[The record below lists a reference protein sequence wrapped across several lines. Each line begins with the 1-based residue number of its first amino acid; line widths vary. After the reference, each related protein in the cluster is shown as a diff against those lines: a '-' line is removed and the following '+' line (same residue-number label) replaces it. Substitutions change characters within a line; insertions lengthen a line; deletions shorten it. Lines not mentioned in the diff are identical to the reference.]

1 VTNRKEIAKNYVK
14 TWFVIDCIAIIPF
27 DLLLDST
34 IFGDAF
40 KGMRAAKLYKL
51 MKLTRLMRIL
61 KVIKDKNKLQKAVT
75 QSLGVGVAFERLS
88 FFILIFVI
96 LQHISTCCWILV
108 AKMQDEDEEN
118 WIWIYG
124 KMNDT

>member
-1 VTNRKEIAKNYVK
+1 MITDRRKICKDYLK
-14 TWFVIDCIAIIPF
+14 SWFFIDCVATIPL
-27 DLLLDST
+27 DLILETST
-34 IFGDAF
+34 FGDAF

-51 MKLTRLMRIL
+51 TKIARLMRIL

-75 QSLGVGVAFERLS
+75 SSLKIDAAAERIS

-108 AKMQDEDEEN
+108 AKM
-118 WIWIYG
+118 
-124 KMNDT
+124 

>member
-1 VTNRKEIAKNYVK
+1 VLLNYFVDLGFVIDIIVNFNSAYEDKDQILVSNRKKIATTYVK
-14 TWFVIDCIAIIPF
+14 SWFIIDCIAVVPF
-27 DLLLDST
+27 DVLLDST
-34 IFGDAF
+34 VFGDAF

-96 LQHISTCCWILV
+96 L
-108 AKMQDEDEEN
+108 
-118 WIWIYG
+118 
-124 KMNDT
+124 